1 MSMTMVYSALGDEV
15 RLGLVRKLAEF
26 GPQSLGKL
34 AAGESVTRQAVA
46 KHLSVLAKSGLA
58 AFTRRGREQIWEV
71 RTAKLREAERHLDE
85 ISRQWD
91 DAIERLRKFVED

>member
-1 MSMTMVYSALGDEV
+1 MAMVFSALGDDT
-15 RLGLVRKLAEF
+15 RLSLLRKLAEF

-34 AAGESVTRQAVA
+34 TEGESVTRQAVA
-46 KHLSVLAKSGLA
+46 KHLSVLANSGLA

-71 RTAKLREAERHLDE
+71 RTARLRETERHLEE

-91 DAIERLRKFVED
+91 GAIDRLRKFVED